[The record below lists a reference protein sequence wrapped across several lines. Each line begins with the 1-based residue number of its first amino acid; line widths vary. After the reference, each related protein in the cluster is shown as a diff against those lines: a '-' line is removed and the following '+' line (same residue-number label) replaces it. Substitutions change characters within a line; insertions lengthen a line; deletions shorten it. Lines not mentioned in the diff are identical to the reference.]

1 MVLVSALGAKAQ
13 FNDAAISR
21 MVATVNNQIN
31 TQMGIS
37 GESHISEAD
46 LAPLKGSL
54 AARKRFLDSFTV
66 HDSLPLS
73 GKITFYNNEGKLV
86 EKDTTMTMR
95 ILNVRKLKGD
105 AKYNGVTAVLYG
117 YNPKYEVVVP
127 HVVMSYEPTPVAKTQ
142 TIPQGGGH
150 GAQQVQGSQQ
160 GSGATKV
167 GGLTPGQFLTD
178 PNSGTTYVV
187 IADQGGNPSLVPVN
201 AMVPAGMQA
210 IAQTTPQGG
219 GQGAQQTTST
229 GSTTPTRYE
238 PEVKYFQDEDGK
250 SVPYYVSAEGHIM
263 RLTDPNTPKQFD
275 VDGVNVVYA
284 MNENGVW
291 EPTFTDKR
299 NGYKFGVGDF
309 AGYRANYYRDAIN
322 GAPLGTGNFR
332 AGNVQMGWWGGQMM
346 PCPGPGFFL
355 RGNNWLC
362 GSGGFGVTNVY
373 PMQFGGVPAH
383 VNPGAGFSHPMNPRN
398 YPAN

>member
-1 MVLVSALGAKAQ
+1 
-13 FNDAAISR
+13 

-219 GQGAQQTTST
+219 GQGAQATTATASNNDPNDPKFWYREEHSLD
-229 GSTTPTRYE
+229 GSVVR
-238 PEVKYFQDEDGK
+238 FQ
-250 SVPYYVSAEGHIM
+250 
-263 RLTDPNTPKQFD
+263 RDPNTLAWVRVQDPNKKRLEPMEVDPNTVLVNQQTGEIMRHDRRTLRLLTNRGYGISPNPDSDHMPTD
-275 VDGVNVVYA
+275 VSA
-284 MNENGVW
+284 ITARMSNG
-291 EPTFTDKR
+291 
-299 NGYKFGVGDF
+299 N
-309 AGYRANYYRDAIN
+309 
-322 GAPLGTGNFR
+322 AP
-332 AGNVQMGWWGGQMM
+332 MGWWGGQMM
-346 PCPGPGFFL
+346 PCPGPGFIL
-355 RGNNWLC
+355 
-362 GSGGFGVTNVY
+362 SGGFWVRRT
-373 PMQFGGVPAH
+373 
-383 VNPGAGFSHPMNPRN
+383 PGYTGH
-398 YPAN
+398 PANDPMFGQRAVGYTGFQIYPR

>member
-1 MVLVSALGAKAQ
+1 
-13 FNDAAISR
+13 
-21 MVATVNNQIN
+21 MVAAANKQIN
-31 TQMGIS
+31 NGLGTVD
-37 GESHISEAD
+37 EKHISEAD
-46 LAPLKGSL
+46 LTPLKGKME
-54 AARKRFLDSFTV
+54 ARKRFLDSYTNTEV
-66 HDSLPLS
+66 LE
-73 GKITFYNNEGKLV
+73 GKIIFHRPNGILV
-86 EKDTTMTMR
+86 ERDTTMNTR
-95 ILNVRKLKGD
+95 VLNVRKLKGD
-105 AKYNGVTAVLYG
+105 AKYNGIVAVLYG
-117 YNPKYEVVVP
+117 FDPGFADPAPYVVVGYKEK
-127 HVVMSYEPTPVAKTQ
+127 VTAQ
-142 TIPQGGGH
+142 TTPQGGGQ
-150 GAQQVQGSQQ
+150 GAQQAQGGPQAT
-160 GSGATKV
+160 GTITKV

-178 PNSGTTYVV
+178 PNGTTYVV
-187 IADQGGNPSLVPVN
+187 IADQEGNPSLVPVN
-201 AMVPAGMQA
+201 AMVPAGMQT
-210 IAQTTPQGG
+210 QTTPQGS

-355 RGNNWLC
+355 RGNNWVC